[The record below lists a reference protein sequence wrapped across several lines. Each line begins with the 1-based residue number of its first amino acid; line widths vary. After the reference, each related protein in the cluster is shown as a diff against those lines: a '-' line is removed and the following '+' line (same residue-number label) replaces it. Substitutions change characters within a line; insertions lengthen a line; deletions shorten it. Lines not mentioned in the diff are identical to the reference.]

1 VKAEGERSSVETMC
15 LQQIVNQTIGQT
27 KLKNVT
33 SWFNLDDS
41 DDYLY
46 VEFETGGYAV
56 FFKEN
61 MEMLEYSPTKDF
73 PTSNDKIYYCGPN
86 NVFVKNDK
94 CFKNVLT
101 NETVPIEKDTFAERA
116 DNIRKYFSK
125 SPKTKSTIKVDLSK
139 TTPSGE
145 SPHPIDD
152 DNPIK
157 LDYGTRISNHT
168 YFEISP
174 THGYNATGTCGAI
187 AAEMLLTYH
196 NYYSDR
202 RIILNNYLNGDAID
216 NTEDNPNYCTDPIL
230 MTHETLGASGTD
242 EVDDDDS
249 NNYFAKIVKKIPSNA
264 YYATV
269 TSGLKSLLKERKDV
283 IGDGFNYQV
292 EDKIGAWWFGFQT
305 VNTSKVRTEI
315 DNGNPSI
322 VLMQS
327 NLGAY
332 NHYVV
337 AYGYEEYTYPGTN
350 DTYDGFITNFGY
362 GYDST
367 NIWINSSWICAYI
380 TMAVNHEHNYTSDGQ
395 ITGTL
400 RTKYRCTICGH
411 RTDAVILNNTTSL
424 KRYAENFTNMPL
436 NRDLY
441 NRFNDPDYI
450 LKRDYYKYYFF
461 KPTQSGNRLIQTFST
476 QSTKITVF
484 DTDKKTIL
492 STSGSGGCYNNAFLN
507 YNFESGKVYYIRIN
521 LFPLRSVGDI
531 KLAIMPTVATYL
543 NYNSIPHISGEN
555 VSYNA
560 MLSRQ
565 GVSIITFTPSTIG
578 TYTFTTSGT
587 SDNVLYLANPLSGTE
602 EILFNDDGAGNL
614 QATITKDNLNTTT
627 RYFIIISFYQLYITG
642 NDTSASLNIVRV
654 S

>member
-1 VKAEGERSSVETMC
+1 M
-15 LQQIVNQTIGQT
+15 I
-27 KLKNVT
+27 
-33 SWFNLDDS
+33 
-41 DDYLY
+41 
-46 VEFETGGYAV
+46 
-56 FFKEN
+56 
-61 MEMLEYSPTKDF
+61 
-73 PTSNDKIYYCGPN
+73 NDKSGA
-86 NVFVKNDK
+86 F
-94 CFKNVLT
+94 
-101 NETVPIEKDTFAERA
+101 
-116 DNIRKYFSK
+116 
-125 SPKTKSTIKVDLSK
+125 
-139 TTPSGE
+139 PSGG
-145 SPHPIDD
+145 SSHNIDL

-157 LDYGTRISNHT
+157 LNYGTRIKNHT

-174 THGYNATGTCGAI
+174 EHGENQHNTCGAI

-216 NTEDNPNYCTDPIL
+216 NTEDNPNYCSDPIR
-230 MTHETLGASGTD
+230 MTHETLGARGTD

-305 VNTSKVRTEI
+305 VNTSRVRTEI

-332 NHYVV
+332 DHYVV

-411 RTDAVILNNTTSL
+411 RTDAVILDNTTSL
-424 KRYAENFTNMPL
+424 KRYVEKFTNMPL
-436 NRDLY
+436 NKDLY
-441 NRFNDPDYI
+441 NRFNDPDYL

-461 KPTQSGNRLIQTFST
+461 KPTQSGNRLIQTFSN
-476 QSTKITVF
+476 QSTTINIF

-492 STSGSGGCYNNAFLN
+492 STSSSGGYYNNAILN
-507 YNFESGKVYYIRIN
+507 YSFESGKVYYIGIN
-521 LFPLRSVGDI
+521 LFPLRSEGDI
-531 KLAIMPTVATYL
+531 KLTISPIVTTYS

-555 VSYNA
+555 ITYNVT
-560 MLSRQ
+560 LSRQ
-565 GVSIITFTPSTIG
+565 GVTIVTFTPSIAG
-578 TYTFTTSGT
+578 NYTFTTSGT

-614 QATITKDNLNTTT
+614 QATITKNNLSTTA
-627 RYFIIISFYQLYITG
+627 RYYIIISFYQLFTSG
-642 NDTSASLNIVRV
+642 SDTSASLSIAKSV
-654 S
+654 